1 MSPEEKSQIL
11 ILDDEAIVCKRLR
24 PSLEKCGFDVESFTK
39 SNEAL
44 ERVRQK
50 RFDVVIT
57 DIKMEGLDGLGFME
71 EVKKI
76 SPETEV
82 VVITGFATMD
92 TAKQSYQK
100 GVFDFIAKPFS
111 LSEIQQV
118 VGRAEAKARQNRLA
132 SQTKEG

>member
-1 MSPEEKSQIL
+1 MNTEQKSQVL
-11 ILDDEAIVCKRLR
+11 ILDDELIVCKRLR
-24 PSLEKCGFDVESFTK
+24 PNLEKSGFEVESFTK
-39 SNEAL
+39 SSDAL
-44 ERVRQK
+44 DRVREK

-111 LSEIQQV
+111 LSEIQKV
-118 VGRAEAKARQNRLA
+118 VKKAEAKALQNRRD
-132 SQTKEG
+132 SQSQ

>member
-1 MSPEEKSQIL
+1 MNPEQKSQVL
-11 ILDDEAIVCKRLR
+11 ILDDELIVCKRLR
-24 PSLEKCGFDVESFTK
+24 PNLEKSGFDVESFTK
-39 SNEAL
+39 SSDAL
-44 ERVRQK
+44 DRVREK

-111 LSEIQQV
+111 LSEIQKV
-118 VGRAEAKARQNRLA
+118 VKKAEAKALQNRRD
-132 SQTKEG
+132 SQSQ

>member
-1 MSPEEKSQIL
+1 MDPEQKSQIL
-11 ILDDEAIVCKRLR
+11 ILDDELIVCKRLR
-24 PSLEKCGFDVESFTK
+24 PNLEKSGFEVESFTK

-111 LSEIQQV
+111 LSEIQKV
-118 VGRAEAKARQNRLA
+118 VKKAEAKALQNRLNVQ
-132 SQTKEG
+132 SQ